1 MHRHRTI
8 KLIGTVVGTAA
19 LVGSLLGAP
28 AAVAGHGQDPDYA
41 HPADVFVVNW
51 EYIPSTVTINQGDTL
66 TFGNY
71 DPIRGVPAHSLDE
84 VVPGCTAPP
93 FTGNNPGGPG
103 CRYPRFS
110 SGLTDHG
117 QVHSVHGVQNLEPG
131 TYEFGC
137 QVHEFMRGTLVVQ

>member
-1 MHRHRTI
+1 MGPRRGR
-8 KLIGTVVGTAA
+8 LIGSALGAAA
-19 LVGSLLGAP
+19 LLATVLGPPSAQ
-28 AAVAGHGQDPDYA
+28 ADQHANPDYK
-41 HPADVFVVNW
+41 HPADVFAFNL
-51 EYIPSTVTINQGDTL
+51 EYVPSTVTIKQGDSL

-71 DPIRGVPAHSLDE
+71 DPNRGIPAHSLDE

-93 FTGNNPGGPG
+93 YTGNNPGGPG

-117 QVHSVHGVQNLEPG
+117 QVHDVHGVEKLEPG
-131 TYEFGC
+131 SYPFIC